1 MKRQLQNKNTA
12 FIPLWPAGLTTVCG
26 GRLGCAVY
34 VEQIA
39 DSHSP
44 NLTMSE
50 LDFEAGIKREG
61 AVWITM
67 GKMAAQ
73 TLGWRGG
80 VSA

>member
-1 MKRQLQNKNTA
+1 MKRRLQNKNTA
-12 FIPLWPAGLTTVCG
+12 FIPPRPAGLTTVCG
-26 GRLGCAVY
+26 GCLGCAVY

-44 NLTMSE
+44 NLTMPGLE
-50 LDFEAGIKREG
+50 IEAGIKREE

-73 TLGWRGG
+73 TLNLRGG